1 MTQWVEKDKGA
12 RWYRL
17 VSSKDRVFM
26 IRDGVT
32 ETENPSEVS
41 DSYNR
46 LFFAAINRSVWL
58 GQRMRESEPSDTPM
72 K

>member
-1 MTQWVEKDKGA
+1 
-12 RWYRL
+12 
-17 VSSKDRVFM
+17 M